1 MKKILTPCI
10 AFALAIMC
18 SVSAFAMEV
27 PTDAVVQN
35 LNGVQQYL
43 KTYTVAPDVDPQA
56 LIESPFDYD
65 GFTYSFATIVK
76 NDNLFEDETTRTETI
91 TVETKKKDL
100 SVVLSALS
108 PSMVYDDGQYSGQLY
123 LDHTTIETVAAGYST
138 QSYTVSEVKE
148 IGNLDSNDMAYIPAT
163 TVKDG
168 KTIQLSAVD
177 WQVQGTAL
185 VDDVLVPSQYKAV
198 ATYSGKAYY
207 NAPTGY
213 ITTAKY
219 NGEVSCKEVQSV
231 TYTLTYVGET
241 TPKDSAA
248 SRIADKVV
256 AFVKG
261 HLLLILVVLG
271 AILIAVTVGCVI
283 RKKRMAINGGI
294 PVDSEQQ
301 FNENDEEPEDAEHEI

>member
-56 LIESPFDYD
+56 LIESPFEYD
-65 GFTYSFATIVK
+65 GFTYTFATITK
-76 NDNLFEDETTRTETI
+76 RDNTFVDKTAHTETV
-91 TVETKKKDL
+91 TVETGKKDL

-108 PSMVYDDGQYSGQLY
+108 PSMAYDDGRYSGQLY

-138 QSYTVSEVKE
+138 KSYTVSETKE

-163 TVKDG
+163 TIKDG

-185 VDDVLVPSQYKAV
+185 VDDILVPSQYKAV

-207 NAPTGY
+207 NAATGY
-213 ITTAKY
+213 ITRANYSGAVTC
-219 NGEVSCKEVQSV
+219 NEVQSV

-241 TPKDSAA
+241 IRKNSAV
-248 SRIADKVV
+248 SRIVDSVV
-256 AFVKG
+256 AFVSG
-261 HLLLILVVLG
+261 HLLLILSVLG
-271 AILIAVTVGCVI
+271 AILIAFIVGYVI
-283 RKKRMAINGGI
+283 RKRRMAINREI
-294 PVDSEQQ
+294 PMDSEQL
-301 FNENDEEPEDAEHEI
+301 FNENDEEPEDAEHEV